1 MKIQGFPLPVLF
13 MMHPAAWKYK
23 ASCDNKL
30 WKFLVSKSKQNPEIP
45 SKIRNYRPR
54 WTLCLR
60 GFAPNNSDSLTINSF
75 CRNIFKPY
83 KLSFKYSRHYLLST
97 LSIRDPKYCRNCRS
111 WIIVPT
117 SPAPWLSPLCRTL
130 YSWAFRP
137 SWCRMWRKL
146 CPPAALLRNQHDKLY
161 SA

>member
-1 MKIQGFPLPVLF
+1 MTVLGLIYRVSERGHVSLIHQVQVKKLITWRKYEWKVMEFQLTMNIYTIHDMSGWKYKVFLLPVLF

-45 SKIRNYRPR
+45 SKIRNYRLR

-75 CRNIFKPY
+75 CRSIFE
-83 KLSFKYSRHYLLST
+83 
-97 LSIRDPKYCRNCRS
+97 
-111 WIIVPT
+111 
-117 SPAPWLSPLCRTL
+117 
-130 YSWAFRP
+130 
-137 SWCRMWRKL
+137 
-146 CPPAALLRNQHDKLY
+146 AL
-161 SA
+161 